1 MVRMG
6 FEKII
11 PEFSISKVI
20 VGADRFAG
28 VCLTSLPS
36 DQLRNHLL
44 LFSIFGLEGIN
55 NSFTI
60 CSVSDHF
67 DKSEL
72 RFQFTAPYMDK
83 FGFLAVLRK
92 LRAQL
97 SRLLAGELQER
108 IFAPKGL
115 FV

>member
-60 CSVSDHF
+60 YSSDLRNWLSEVNEGEKKGVGSSV
-67 DKSEL
+67 
-72 RFQFTAPYMDK
+72 
-83 FGFLAVLRK
+83 V
-92 LRAQL
+92 
-97 SRLLAGELQER
+97 
-108 IFAPKGL
+108 
-115 FV
+115 

>member
-44 LFSIFGLEGIN
+44 LFSVFGLEGIN

-60 CSVSDHF
+60 CSFRLGGALARVRN
-67 DKSEL
+67 L
-72 RFQFTAPYMDK
+72 FQYTP
-83 FGFLAVLRK
+83 
-92 LRAQL
+92 
-97 SRLLAGELQER
+97 ER
-108 IFAPKGL
+108 QNSQMT
-115 FV
+115 